1 MTQQSAHD
9 VLEDI
14 KRAMGSCEVQLCIVP
29 LLIGP
34 HKEAVKIRVRNGA
47 GRWINVGPMLFPPG
61 GGSTT
66 DTVAMLME
74 FREKR
79 GDEHTLEREEGRT
92 DG

>member
-14 KRAMGSCEVQLCIVP
+14 KRAMCGWEVRLWIVP
-29 LLIGP
+29 ILGQNR
-34 HKEAVKIRVRNGA
+34 EGVRVEVRNGA
-47 GRWINVGPMLFPPG
+47 GRWTKVGPLLFPPD

>member
-1 MTQQSAHD
+1 
-9 VLEDI
+9 
-14 KRAMGSCEVQLCIVP
+14 
-29 LLIGP
+29 
-34 HKEAVKIRVRNGA
+34 
-47 GRWINVGPMLFPPG
+47 MLFPPG